1 MTHTSAG
8 LKLYGYQLSTFDN
21 QLKVA
26 YSQIVFHFALNLP
39 KKGAK
44 SLFWVF
50 SLYTCIVR
58 TIVLGTFLGD
68 LSQNKNKLSEFKPS
82 LWNLFTR
89 NSINWNRYASKHLR
103 AAAAATSLTR
113 HSMLILSAQTSFL
126 HLVHAYLFREKL
138 EIHIVLH
145 QLASAPAEPTCQF
158 FSRVFL

>member
-103 AAAAATSLTR
+103 AATAAPRRR
-113 HSMLILSAQTSFL
+113 HYELDSSFN
-126 HLVHAYLFREKL
+126 AYLISSNFVSTFSARLFISWKARNSYS
-138 EIHIVLH
+138 I
-145 QLASAPAEPTCQF
+145 APA
-158 FSRVFL
+158 S